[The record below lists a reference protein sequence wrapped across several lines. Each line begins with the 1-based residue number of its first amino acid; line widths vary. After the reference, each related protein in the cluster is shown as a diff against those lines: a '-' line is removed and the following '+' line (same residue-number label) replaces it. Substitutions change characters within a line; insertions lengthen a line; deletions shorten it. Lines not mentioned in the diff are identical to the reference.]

1 MIECTYIHCVLITD
15 KKMGVRSS
23 IMPYSSVFLE
33 RAFTYTTQIRRQH
46 CKLLETK
53 TGEPCRQRV
62 K

>member
-1 MIECTYIHCVLITD
+1 MLITD
-15 KKMGVRSS
+15 KKMGVRSLV
-23 IMPYSSVFLE
+23 MPYSSAVSE
-33 RAFTYTTQIRRQH
+33 RAFTYSTQIRRQH